1 MNKRITPIAFS
12 LAITALSTIVLAEA
26 PTQASML
33 SYACAA
39 CHGFNGNS
47 QGPSTPNLAGIS
59 KYYFMDAM
67 EAFKDD
73 ERPATV
79 MNRIAKGYSKEEIKL
94 MADFFSKQPLKPVAQ
109 AFDPALASKG
119 QALHEA
125 NCAQCHAN
133 SGRASDDDAGI
144 LAGQMSPY
152 LHFTISDIL
161 TGKREAPTKMLKKL
175 EKVRDEHGQS
185 GIDQLIHFYASQK

>member
-1 MNKRITPIAFS
+1 MKKRINSIALS
-12 LAITALSTIVLAEA
+12 LAVISLSAPVIAET
-26 PTQASML
+26 PTQANML
-33 SYACAA
+33 AYACAA

-67 EAFKDD
+67 EAFKED

-79 MNRIAKGYSKEEIKL
+79 MNRIAKGYSKEEIAL

-109 AFDPALASKG
+109 TFDPALASQG

-125 NCAQCHAN
+125 NCAQCHEN
-133 SGRASDDDAGI
+133 GGRASDDDAGI
-144 LAGQMSPY
+144 LVGQMSPY

-161 TGKREAPTKMLKKL
+161 AGKREVPTKMLKKL
-175 EKVRDEHGQS
+175 EKVRDESGQS
-185 GIDQLIHFYASQK
+185 GIEQLIHFYASQK